1 MYNTGRKRVF
11 RNMKLIERNDY
22 LQQMLDASGTTDIKV
37 ITGVRRSGKSKLLT
51 SFIQKIK
58 ETDGNANII
67 HINFNETDFENLLE
81 YHALESYVN
90 DHYVSGVN
98 NYLCIDE
105 IQMCHGFEKA
115 INSLQAKELFD
126 IYITGSNAFLQSSDL
141 ATLFVGRTFEISLYP
156 FSFEEFMKYYAFQN
170 PYEGLN
176 DYILHGGMAG
186 SYVYKNDRQRTDYLN
201 NQVLNAL
208 IVRDI
213 INKRKI
219 RNVPL
224 MNRLIDYLMDN
235 IGNITSIT
243 NITNAIRDSSEKTD
257 HKTIDKYIGYLCNSF
272 LFYKVD
278 RYDIKGKKYLKT
290 DAKYYLCDHSFRYAR
305 LGTRNMDYGRTLENT
320 VAIEL
325 MRRGYEVYVGKL
337 YKKEI
342 DFVAVHQGEKI
353 YIQVSN
359 SIADPD
365 TFKREITPLLQIRDA
380 YPKMII
386 TRIYQPAY
394 QYEGVQIIDAADWL
408 LNHQAVNH

>member
-1 MYNTGRKRVF
+1 
-11 RNMKLIERNDY
+11 MKLIERNDY

-37 ITGVRRSGKSKLLT
+37 ITGVRRSGKSRLLT
-51 SFIQKIK
+51 AFIQKIK
-58 ETDGNANII
+58 ETDRNANII

-90 DHYVSGVN
+90 ENYKSDQN

-156 FSFEEFMKYYAFQN
+156 FSFEEFMKYYSFPN

-176 DYILHGGMAG
+176 SYIRNGGMAG
-186 SYVYKNDRQRTDYLN
+186 SYVYRNERQRTDYLN

-243 NITNAIRDSSEKTD
+243 NITNSIRSNNENTD
-257 HKTIDKYIGYLCNSF
+257 HKTVDKYIGYLCNSF
-272 LFYKVD
+272 LFYKVY

-305 LGTRNMDYGRTLENT
+305 LGTRNMDYGRALENI

-325 MRRGYEVYVGKL
+325 LRRGYEVYVGKL

-342 DFVAVHQGEKI
+342 DFVAVHQGEKV

-365 TFKREITPLLQIRDA
+365 TFRREITPLLQIRDA

-408 LNHQAVNH
+408 LNHQSVNH